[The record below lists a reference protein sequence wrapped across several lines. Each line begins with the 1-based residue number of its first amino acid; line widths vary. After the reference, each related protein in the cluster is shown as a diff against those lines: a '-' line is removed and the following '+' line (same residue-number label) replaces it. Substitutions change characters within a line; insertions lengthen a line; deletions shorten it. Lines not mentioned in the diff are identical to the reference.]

1 VTPQG
6 SNWHFLLDNTGIAP
20 QGSYCHFLFP
30 VRQLNRGTSV
40 SGTQCFLSLTQLQI
54 HLLTGTPCGR
64 ALRSVTGLNKHYAV
78 RDDDDDNDDNDY
90 CDKHCVTFVS
100 LLY

>member
-1 VTPQG
+1 V
-6 SNWHFLLDNTGIAP
+6 AP

-30 VRQLNRGTSV
+30 VRQLKRGS
-40 SGTQCFLSLTQLQI
+40 QCFPSLTQLQI

-64 ALRSVTGLNKHYAV
+64 AVISVIDLNKHYAG
-78 RDDDDDNDDNDY
+78 RDDDDNGDNDY
-90 CDKHCVTFVS
+90 GDKHCMAFVS